1 MINHKKNISMR
12 KLVKRM
18 KEPTPPFFRK
28 IRNIGVVI
36 ASVSGAI
43 LAAPVALPAAL
54 ATAAGYL
61 AVAGAVAGA
70 VSQVVTDPA
79 KEDGWEDEVNS
90 MEENNNK
97 W

>member
-1 MINHKKNISMR
+1 MK

-43 LAAPVALPAAL
+43 LAAPVALPAAIV
-54 ATAAGYL
+54 TVAGYL
-61 AVAGAVAGA
+61 AVAGTVAGA
-70 VSQVVTDPA
+70 VSQVATNPE
-79 KEDGWEDEVNS
+79 EDNWKDEVKC
-90 MEENNNK
+90 MEEDNNK

>member
-1 MINHKKNISMR
+1 MK

-18 KEPTPPFFRK
+18 KDPTPPFFKK

-43 LAAPVALPAAL
+43 LAAPVALPAAIV
-54 ATAAGYL
+54 TVAGYL

-70 VSQVVTDPA
+70 VSQVVTNPGQ
-79 KEDGWEDEVNS
+79 EDDWKDEVKG

>member
-1 MINHKKNISMR
+1 MK

-43 LAAPVALPAAL
+43 LAAPVALPAAIV
-54 ATAAGYL
+54 TVAGYL
-61 AVAGAVAGA
+61 AVAGTVAGA
-70 VSQVVTDPA
+70 VSQVVTNPE
-79 KEDGWEDEVNS
+79 EDNWKDEVKC
-90 MEENNNK
+90 MEEDNNK